1 MNTKVCHVPRKEAG
15 FLRKAGSK
23 LWEIKMAH
31 IEWEIL

>member
-1 MNTKVCHVPRKEAG
+1 MPRKEAV

-23 LWEIKMAH
+23 LWEIKMVH